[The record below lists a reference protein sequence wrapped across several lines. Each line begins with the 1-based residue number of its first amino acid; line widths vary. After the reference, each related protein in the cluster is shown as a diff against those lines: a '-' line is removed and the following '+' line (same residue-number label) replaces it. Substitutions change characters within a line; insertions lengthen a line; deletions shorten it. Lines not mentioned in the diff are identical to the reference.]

1 MHLDAKGLSKR
12 LFLWVCAQGVQ
23 WGRARRTCEGM
34 RGGRAISNFLR
45 LCTITIFGIAF
56 SSGDIPVNCHKCH
69 ISNKWL
75 LSPRWK
81 VQFPMRPFLF
91 QLDFALATFFVVYFF
106 IRMIAADDKLLF
118 LFQRETI
125 VDFFTVPPVF
135 LSGIVNHEKVPFI
148 CNQCHVLQCIWV
160 CIGSVYVVFGP
171 LF

>member
-1 MHLDAKGLSKR
+1 M
-12 LFLWVCAQGVQ
+12 
-23 WGRARRTCEGM
+23 
-34 RGGRAISNFLR
+34 
-45 LCTITIFGIAF
+45 
-56 SSGDIPVNCHKCH
+56 
-69 ISNKWL
+69 
-75 LSPRWK
+75 
-81 VQFPMRPFLF
+81 FLF

-160 CIGSVYVVFGP
+160 CIGSVYAVFGP